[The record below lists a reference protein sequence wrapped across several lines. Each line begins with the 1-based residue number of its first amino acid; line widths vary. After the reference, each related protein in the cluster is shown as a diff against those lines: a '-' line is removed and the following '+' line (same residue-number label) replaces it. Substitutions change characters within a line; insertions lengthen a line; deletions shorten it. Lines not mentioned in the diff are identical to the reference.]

1 MKEVDF
7 LPEWYKSGR
16 RREVRYRTQY
26 IALGIVF
33 AIMMLWN
40 IITARSIKNGAAEL
54 ALAKSRAGNIGRA
67 SRECAEIQSRL
78 TELQK
83 KAKVIKEIDSKI
95 DVASVLAELSFL
107 VDEKIVL
114 SKVELIAENFIGKY
128 RKGQTRI
135 SSVAVEDKDLNGR
148 QVYRDIGAGDVRFK
162 VVIRGIASDARK
174 VAELICRL
182 EDSPYFQSV
191 YPSFSKNTEIN
202 TKHNRQAKKSFRA
215 EVSEFEIVCYLGN
228 FCEK

>member
-26 IALGIVF
+26 IALGVVF

-40 IITARSIKNGAAEL
+40 IIAGRSITNSAAEL
-54 ALAKSRAGNIGRA
+54 ALAKSQVGNIGSA
-67 SRECAEIQSRL
+67 SRECVEIQDRL
-78 TELQK
+78 AELQE

-107 VDEKIVL
+107 IDEKVVL
-114 SKVELIAENFIGKY
+114 SKVELIAEKFIGKY
-128 RKGQTRI
+128 RTGQAKVST
-135 SSVAVEDKDLNGR
+135 VVVEDKDFNGR
-148 QVYRDIGAGDVRFK
+148 QTYRSVGAGDVRFK

-191 YPSFSKNTEIN
+191 YPSFSRNTEIN
-202 TKHNRQAKKSFRA
+202 TKLNRQAPKSFRA